1 MTLTASGSPEG
12 HLCLCVSG
20 GKPGAPAWM
29 PEDGRRTE
37 KEDHVGLA
45 GEGKGEPWAVLPAED
60 TGAAL
65 GFCAQGGLPL
75 AYSKCTS
82 CDCVESFPHENSG

>member
-29 PEDGRRTE
+29 PEDGRRPE
-37 KEDHVGLA
+37 KEDHVGME
-45 GEGKGEPWAVLPAED
+45 GGKGEPWAVLPAED
-60 TGAAL
+60 TGTAL
-65 GFCAQGGLPL
+65 GFCAHRGRPL

-82 CDCVESFPHENSG
+82 CDCVESLPCENSG